1 MELDKVIII
10 KKKTAMEEL
19 LVRHST
25 KTQAEFYLKTA
36 GHSSDAYQSA
46 ENVYQQGL
54 SDTTHLVPKNV
65 RSQVVDREHLSTYQF
80 SKKDLVVVVGDP
92 GLFINAAK
100 YVGEQP
106 VIVVNPD
113 RERFDDVLST
123 CDVSGLPGILENAL
137 AGRMNTEALTMAE
150 AVLNDGQR
158 ITALNDLFIGRRTH
172 VSARYTIEHQD
183 KTERQST
190 SGVVVSTGTGSTGWL
205 MSFKTWTESITEHDS
220 EYPFPVPFGRDEDH
234 LIFNV
239 REPFPSKVTGTEI
252 VRGMV
257 TGRYPL
263 IIQSNMPEDG
273 VIFSDGV
280 ERDYLEF
287 TSGRTAT
294 IKPSDTRVYLVRK

>member
-1 MELDKVIII
+1 VE
-10 KKKTAMEEL
+10 
-19 LVRHST
+19 
-25 KTQAEFYLKTA
+25 
-36 GHSSDAYQSA
+36 
-46 ENVYQQGL
+46 
-54 SDTTHLVPKNV
+54 
-65 RSQVVDREHLSTYQF
+65 REHLSTYQF

-113 RERFDDVLST
+113 TERFDDVLST
-123 CDVSGLPGILENAL
+123 CDVPGFPGVLEAALSG
-137 AGRMNTEALTMAE
+137 RVNTEALTMAE
-150 AVLNDGQR
+150 AVLNDGQTIR
-158 ITALNDLFIGRRTH
+158 ALNDLFIGRRTH

-183 KTERQST
+183 KSERQST
-190 SGVVVSTGTGSTGWL
+190 SGIIVSTGTGSTGWL

-220 EYPFPVPFGRDEDH
+220 EYPFPVPFDRGEDH

-252 VRGMV
+252 VCGMV
-257 TGRYPL
+257 TGRSPL
-263 IIQSNMPEDG
+263 VIRSHMPEDG
-273 VIFSDGV
+273 VIFGDGI

-294 IKPSDTRVYLVRK
+294 VRPSDTRVHLVR